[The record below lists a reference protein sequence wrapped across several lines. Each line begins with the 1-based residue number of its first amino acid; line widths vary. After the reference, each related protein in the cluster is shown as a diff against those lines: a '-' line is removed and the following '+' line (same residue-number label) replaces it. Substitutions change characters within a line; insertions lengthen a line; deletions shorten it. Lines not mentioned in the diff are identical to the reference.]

1 MAYTVLAVLAV
12 IGMNVAMV
20 VMDLEEDQTKEE
32 LK

>member
-1 MAYTVLAVLAV
+1 MAYTVLAVLGV
-12 IGMNVAMV
+12 IGMTVAIV

>member
-1 MAYTVLAVLAV
+1 MAYTVLTVLGI
-12 IGMNVAMV
+12 IGMTVAMV